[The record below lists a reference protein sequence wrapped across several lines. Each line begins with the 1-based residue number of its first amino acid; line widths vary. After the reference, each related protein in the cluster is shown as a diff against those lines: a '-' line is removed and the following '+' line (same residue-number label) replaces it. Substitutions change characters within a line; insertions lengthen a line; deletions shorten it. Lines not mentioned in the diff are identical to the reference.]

1 MELLNSFYV
10 ASLYFSCS
18 IKRLCQVQMFKVKL
32 LKVRTIQ

>member
-10 ASLYFSCS
+10 AFLYFSYS